1 MAFNLIGPS
10 VAFHTETSHL
20 FRREK
25 NEWFLYEMH
34 LWAEMDYARE
44 TCMCSKYALLYLLR
58 TDI

>member
-25 NEWFLYEMH
+25 NEWFLYEIH
-34 LWAEMDYARE
+34 LWAEMDYVRE
-44 TCMCSKYALLYLLR
+44 TCMCS
-58 TDI
+58 